1 MISDSDNGNQDGAD
15 GRPADGQSASGRSW
29 PDNVSI
35 LPQADHRQ
43 QMRITEALL
52 FASAVP
58 LSVEDIAWHLP
69 DGTDVARL
77 IDELRSFYTSR
88 GVNLVAVA
96 GKWAF
101 RTADDLG
108 FLLRHE
114 RLEEKRLSK
123 AALETLA
130 IIAYHQPVTRAE
142 IEEIRGVSASRGT
155 LDILLDMDWI
165 RIKGRRRSPGRPVT
179 YGTSEVFLDHFGLED
194 TSDLPGVGELKAAG
208 LLDSVLPDTM
218 SLGIS
223 DGQEPDE
230 DDEEDEGGASDLF
243 GGGAVAADED
253 EPSAIT

>member
-1 MISDSDNGNQDGAD
+1 MISDSEHD
-15 GRPADGQSASGRSW
+15 GRDGSPANDGSEPGRKW
-29 PDNVSI
+29 PDNVSV
-35 LPQADHRQ
+35 LPQTDRRQ
-43 QMRITEALL
+43 QLRIIEALL

-58 LSVEDIAWHLP
+58 LSDEDLAWHLP
-69 DGTDVARL
+69 DGADVAGL
-77 IDELRSFYTSR
+77 IGELQSFYTSR

-114 RLEEKRLSK
+114 RQEEKRLSK

-142 IEEIRGVSASRGT
+142 IEDIRGVSASRGT
-155 LDILLDMDWI
+155 LDILLDLDWI

-179 YGTSEVFLDHFGLED
+179 YGTSEAFLDHFGLQD
-194 TSDLPGVGELKAAG
+194 TSDLPGMAELKAAG
-208 LLDSVLPDTM
+208 LLDDSLPTNI

-223 DGQEPDE
+223 DGAEDE
-230 DDEEDEGGASDLF
+230 DGDAAGGGADLFGSEDGETEGGA
-243 GGGAVAADED
+243 
-253 EPSAIT
+253 PS